1 MSSNAAQ
8 VTRPILRYHGGK
20 WRLAPWIISHF
31 PAHRVY
37 VEPFGGAAS
46 VLLRKPR
53 SYVEVYND
61 LDGEIVNLFRV
72 LRDPT
77 QARELERLLRLT
89 PFARAEFEAAYLGSG
104 DPIEQARRT
113 IIRSCMGFGSD
124 SLFKVSGF
132 RANTTW
138 PGKRPAGDWA
148 GYPDLVASFTRR
160 LQGVVIENRPALEVI
175 QAHDGPKTLHY
186 VDPPY
191 VAQTRSYLRQVKY
204 AYRFEMSDDQ
214 HRELAEVLHSVKG
227 MVVISG
233 YPCELYDKLYSDWQ
247 CVTRTALADG
257 ARRRT
262 EVLWLSP
269 AASSRLSGMM
279 LFPLPA
285 QRAAV
290 GQEGE

>member
-31 PAHRVY
+31 PPHRVY

-89 PFARAEFEAAYLGSG
+89 PFARAEFEAAYLSDG

-113 IIRSCMGFGSD
+113 IIRSHMGFGSD
-124 SLFKVSGF
+124 SLFQVSGF

-160 LQGVVIENRPALEVI
+160 LQGVVIENRPAAEVI
-175 QAHDGPKTLHY
+175 RQHDGPDTLHY
-186 VDPPY
+186 LDPPY
-191 VAQTRSYLRQVKY
+191 PHGTRGQSVHRYPVEL
-204 AYRFEMSDDQ
+204 SDDD
-214 HRELAEVLHSVKG
+214 HRDLADLVHGLEG
-227 MVVISG
+227 MVIISG
-233 YPCELYDKLYSDWQ
+233 YPCALYDEELYPDWQ
-247 CVTRTALADG
+247 RVERSAFADR

-262 EVLWLSP
+262 EVLWISP